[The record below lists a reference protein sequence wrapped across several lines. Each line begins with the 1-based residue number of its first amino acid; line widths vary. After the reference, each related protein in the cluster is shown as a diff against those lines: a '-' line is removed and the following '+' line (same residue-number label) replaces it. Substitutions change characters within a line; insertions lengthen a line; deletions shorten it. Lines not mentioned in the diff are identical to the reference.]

1 MITCPQHDPYRNC
14 QQTALLNTY
23 VKLWEPQLF
32 PMFCFIYYWQAL
44 NINGS
49 LANKNCIIFPQLYNR
64 QSGWQWLTTK
74 LTNEGAVVTT
84 APHDAASF
92 TISAT
97 TTLCM
102 QQQHPAL
109 QGSFITVLA
118 WPTLS
123 GGDRQSTWSRGVTNL
138 VLASLPVL
146 YLPICYIYVH
156 NKRLAGSIIAD
167 YSDWLI
173 NSFSLEITCKA
184 SYLPCWPVMAALP
197 RTRLE
202 WAMCSQ
208 YEWRSIPIK
217 AIIHEPF
224 WKPLS

>member
-1 MITCPQHDPYRNC
+1 MVDHKTDQWRSSSDHCTTWC
-14 QQTALLNTY
+14 S
-23 VKLWEPQLF
+23 
-32 PMFCFIYYWQAL
+32 FIH
-44 NINGS
+44 NICDHYIMHAATTPSTTGVIHNSTS
-49 LANKNCIIFPQLYNR
+49 LAYFVR
-64 QSGWQWLTTK
+64 
-74 LTNEGAVVTT
+74 
-84 APHDAASF
+84 
-92 TISAT
+92 
-97 TTLCM
+97 
-102 QQQHPAL
+102 
-109 QGSFITVLA
+109 
-118 WPTLS
+118 
-123 GGDRQSTWSRGVTNL
+123 GDRQSTWSRGVTNL